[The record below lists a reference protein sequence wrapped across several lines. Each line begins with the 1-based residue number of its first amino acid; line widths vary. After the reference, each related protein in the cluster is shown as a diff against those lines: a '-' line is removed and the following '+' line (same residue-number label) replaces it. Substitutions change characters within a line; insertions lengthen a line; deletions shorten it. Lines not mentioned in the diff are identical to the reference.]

1 MDLKCLIVAKETPS
15 IFLCKDKSFITNEK
29 HIQNPFIYPKN
40 QGTEE
45 VLLEKRCIMLR
56 GKEKRGLSL
65 MFWQIDALLNEDE
78 LFQTFCAF
86 IVAYYS

>member
-40 QGTEE
+40 
-45 VLLEKRCIMLR
+45 
-56 GKEKRGLSL
+56 
-65 MFWQIDALLNEDE
+65 
-78 LFQTFCAF
+78 
-86 IVAYYS
+86 